1 MSGQMK
7 SKSGRDAARAAQNPV
22 AKRAAEQWIERGRL
36 EDQDIDNVVGYL
48 RKPPGQ
54 DWTAEDEAE
63 IQRQWDVS
71 EMKQVKDDA
80 KWGNYAQFA
89 NLLRISL
96 RVLGVALPLVI
107 SPLCAMRFLPEASAR
122 GWASKYIYARPF
134 CDALSSIIVHP
145 FVGTGVQR
153 LVAVLSYAI
162 VCRTDNREVGL
173 FADQGLNDCPA
184 FMRAI
189 RWLESSREQGPD
201 QSRHLTL
208 GQSLDRSAEKRESV
222 SAVTKL
228 FHHIGSIASSK
239 EYNIATPSQG
249 FDVEHGLPVVF
260 LTSEDVNN
268 VREAIDTFDWP
279 ETLRDKY
286 ACTTAEALQSYR
298 LTHKVHDKPGASE
311 LGQYFERCHKEVMR
325 GCLLEA
331 RRRTEPA
338 PSPQDDEHEEYHRGE
353 NNDGDIQSDDGHRDD
368 ESNNGA
374 FQQDATPPGAQNAT
388 EESRHQVEHLAAD
401 LPQSEGN
408 VLQTPSSSSRPATM
422 PDGYPIA
429 AELHSL
435 VQKVLEMETMQ
446 QEQEAKLQE
455 QDLMLR
461 DYAAEVEQLRRD
473 KQQLSESLD
482 TLLARTGDARAE
494 PPSISHDDHGNDKSG
509 DPMDLGSQHGMALE

>member
-22 AKRAAEQWIERGRL
+22 AKRAAEHWLERGRL
-36 EDQDIDNVVGYL
+36 EDQDIDNAVGYL

-54 DWTAEDEAE
+54 EWTAEDEAE

-96 RVLGVALPLVI
+96 RVLGAALPLVI

-153 LVAVLSYAI
+153 FVAVLSYAI
-162 VCRTDNREVGL
+162 VCRTDNREVDL
-173 FADQGLNDCPA
+173 FADHGLNDCPA

-189 RWLESSREQGPD
+189 RWFESSREQGPD

-249 FDVEHGLPVVF
+249 FDVEHGLPVIF
-260 LTSEDVNN
+260 LTYEDVNN

-279 ETLRDKY
+279 VALRDKY
-286 ACTTAEALQSYR
+286 ACTTAEAFQSYK
-298 LTHKVHDKPGASE
+298 LIQKVHDRPGAAE

-331 RRRTEPA
+331 RRQTEPA
-338 PSPQDDEHEEYHRGE
+338 PSPRDDEHSGGEIQDDQQYHRDE

-374 FQQDATPPGAQNAT
+374 QNAT
-388 EESRHQVEHLAAD
+388 EESGHQVEHMAAD

-408 VLQTPSSSSRPATM
+408 VLPTPSSSSRPATM
-422 PDGYPIA
+422 SDRYPIA

-435 VQKVLEMETMQ
+435 VQKVLEMETVQ

-473 KQQLSESLD
+473 KQQMSERLD

-494 PPSISHDDHGNDKSG
+494 PPSISDDDHGNDKSG
-509 DPMDLGSQHGMALE
+509 DPMDIDSRQRMALE